1 MGNETFCG
9 DGLKCQFVCNRDLSV
24 LTSMP
29 FDGTSNGGSDMG
41 LNEDGFL
48 PAAFR
53 KVKKKGKV
61 LRSNGTSNI
70 AGFLQ
75 RNRFTRLGK
84 D

>member
-1 MGNETFCG
+1 
-9 DGLKCQFVCNRDLSV
+9 
-24 LTSMP
+24 
-29 FDGTSNGGSDMG
+29 MG
-41 LNEDGFL
+41 LNEDGFF

-53 KVKKKGKV
+53 KVKKIGKV